1 LEHFAHFATFERRRT
16 GTRVACH
23 IPSGP
28 GAIQVVN
35 ALPGQRGN
43 MKLPLETVG
52 RWFMDANFGKTFRI
66 SESKTVQIRFDALN
80 VFNHAEIPD
89 AEMIGANQTM
99 NTPGLLFGRL
109 SSKGGFGTGGSP
121 RTLSAQIRIGNHPI
135 GLP

>member
-1 LEHFAHFATFERRRT
+1 LENFAHFATFERRRT

-43 MKLPLETVG
+43 TKLPLETVG

-89 AEMIGANQTM
+89 AEMIEANQT
-99 NTPGLLFGRL
+99 PPRLLFGRL
-109 SSKGGFGTGGSP
+109 SSKGGFGTGAP
-121 RTLSAQIRIGNHPI
+121 RTLSAQIRIGF
-135 GLP
+135 

>member
-1 LEHFAHFATFERRRT
+1 M
-16 GTRVACH
+16 ACH

-80 VFNHAEIPD
+80 IFNHAEIPD
-89 AEMIGANQTM
+89 AEMIEANQT
-99 NTPGLLFGRL
+99 PQDCC
-109 SSKGGFGTGGSP
+109 SGGCRAREDSAPVP
-121 RTLSAQIRIGNHPI
+121 RTLSTQIRIGF
-135 GLP
+135 